1 VTALALGVGLHFAST
16 MESGWLTSRPNES
29 TIGALREAQ
38 ATIQAEKLGRAL
50 AVHFVERA
58 AYPNGLTELV
68 DLGLIEERDLAFPFE
83 TPWVYERTD
92 DGYRLSRP
100 VR

>member
-1 VTALALGVGLHFAST
+1 
-16 MESGWLTSRPNES
+16 
-29 TIGALREAQ
+29 
-38 ATIQAEKLGRAL
+38 
-50 AVHFVERA
+50 VERA